1 MVGRMYF
8 KENLAHGCLNLA
20 ISCLFNAVLDGFV
33 FLLHV
38 QNYVVSLKYCLKM
51 YSEDCFKIA
60 VNFKVVLPST
70 KIFKLADL

>member
-1 MVGRMYF
+1 MYF

-51 YSEDCFKIA
+51 YSEDCFKI
-60 VNFKVVLPST
+60 
-70 KIFKLADL
+70 KLY

>member
-1 MVGRMYF
+1 MVGKMYL

-51 YSEDCFKIA
+51 YSEDCFTIKLYKPKSK
-60 VNFKVVLPST
+60 F
-70 KIFKLADL
+70 FKLADL